1 MRRAVIDL
9 GSNSVLLAVAELREG
24 QWHPVYELSQVTGI
38 GKGTKATGRLCAQGV
53 EDSLAALR
61 TAFEDAKAHG
71 ATQVVAA
78 GTMALR
84 MAEDTPEFLQRA
96 AEQGTPVH
104 VLSGDDEAT
113 LGFMAVANDPR
124 FASESRLSMVDPGGH
139 STELVTADRTL
150 DGWEVKYRHSFP
162 VGALALREG
171 PLREEVCSFPQ
182 LMAAV
187 KELDATIGLE
197 YRPHQCGHV
206 VTLGATGTNLISI
219 RQQLQEWDPEAVH
232 GQVLDYEEISK
243 AVNWLGGMTLDER
256 RAIPGLEPG
265 REHTLHAGALILE
278 RFLFALHA
286 LTCTVSVRGWRHAL
300 LEDDRYFA

>member
-1 MRRAVIDL
+1 
-9 GSNSVLLAVAELREG
+9 
-24 QWHPVYELSQVTGI
+24 
-38 GKGTKATGRLCAQGV
+38 
-53 EDSLAALR
+53 
-61 TAFEDAKAHG
+61 
-71 ATQVVAA
+71 VVAA

-84 MAEDTPEFLQRA
+84 MATDTPEFLQKA
-96 AEQGTPVH
+96 AAQGTPVQ

-124 FASESRLSMVDPGGH
+124 FASETRLSMVDPGGH
-139 STELVTADRTL
+139 STELVTADRTAH
-150 DGWEVKYRHSFP
+150 GWEVKYRHSFP

-219 RQQLQEWDPEAVH
+219 RQQLREWDPEVVH

-278 RFLFALHA
+278 RFLFSLHA

-300 LEDDRYFA
+300 LENDRYFI